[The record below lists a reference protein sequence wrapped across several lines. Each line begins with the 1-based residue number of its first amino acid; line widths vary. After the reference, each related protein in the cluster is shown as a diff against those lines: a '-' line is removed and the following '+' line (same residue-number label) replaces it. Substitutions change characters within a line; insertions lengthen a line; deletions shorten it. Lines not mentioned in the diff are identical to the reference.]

1 MSATTTTST
10 PADDL
15 SITSFITH
23 ITTIAPAA
31 SSPLK
36 ATLTGYIQISLKQP
50 LADASALY
58 LKITREADPAPGS
71 KTRVLSPSP
80 SWTPSAET
88 LLSVKPEGWGSDDDD
103 NDDATIRNL
112 SAGVHRFD
120 FAVEVP
126 VEWTTRQT
134 AGTQQ
139 RQLVTIRAHAQLER
153 KSAEHKHKDVIGP
166 SVPLEP
172 TIHAASSLAKD
183 HQKGQQRA
191 ESERK
196 RDETCLTGCL
206 ICNVFC

>member
-1 MSATTTTST
+1 MSATTITTA
-10 PADDL
+10 PADGL

-36 ATLTGYIQISLKQP
+36 ATLTGHIQISLKQP
-50 LADASALY
+50 LAGASALY
-58 LKITREADPAPGS
+58 LKITREADPAPAS
-71 KTRVLSPSP
+71 KTRMLAPSP

-88 LLSVKPEGWGSDDDD
+88 LLSVEPEGWGSDDD
-103 NDDATIRNL
+103 DDATIRNL

-120 FAVEVP
+120 FAVDVP

-139 RQLVTIRAHAQLER
+139 QLVTIRAHAQLER

-172 TIHAASSLAKD
+172 TIHAASSLAED
-183 HQKGQQRA
+183 HQKRQQRA

-196 RDETCLTGCL
+196 RNETCLTGCL

>member
-1 MSATTTTST
+1 MTATTTTT
-10 PADDL
+10 APADGQ
-15 SITSFITH
+15 SITSFTTH

-50 LADASALY
+50 LTDASALY
-58 LKITREADPAPGS
+58 LKITRQADPAPAP

-88 LLSVKPEGWGSDDDD
+88 LLSVKPEGWGSDDG
-103 NDDATIRNL
+103 DDATIRKL

-120 FAVEVP
+120 FAVDVP
-126 VEWTTRQT
+126 VEWTTRQI

-139 RQLVTIRAHAQLER
+139 QLVTIRAHAQLER
-153 KSAEHKHKDVIGP
+153 KSAELKHNDVIGP
-166 SVPLEP
+166 AVPLEP
-172 TIHAASSLAKD
+172 TIHAASSLAEEKR
-183 HQKGQQRA
+183 QQWA

-196 RDETCLTGCL
+196 REETFLTWCI